1 MSVDSEIDDI
11 QKQIRDLKEK
21 LTEARRR
28 RPVEP
33 VVNYELTGSDGIPV
47 SLSTLFGDKDDLI
60 VIHNM
65 GRGCSY
71 CTMWAD
77 GFNGE
82 LHHLMD
88 RAAFVV
94 ASPDDPAVQT
104 EFAASRNWQFR
115 MVSVA
120 DSDFSKDLGFELN
133 SGEFWPGV
141 SAFQRQPDGTIVRTG
156 RDVFGPGDEYCAPWP
171 MFNLLAGGAGSW
183 EPKSEFAP
191 VHYVAS

>member
-1 MSVDSEIDDI
+1 MTVDSEIDDI
-11 QKQIRDLKEK
+11 QKQIRDLKET
-21 LTEARRR
+21 LSEARRR

-33 VVNYELTGSDGIPV
+33 VSDYMLTGSDGIPV
-47 SLSTLFGDKDDLI
+47 SLSALFGDKDDLI

-65 GRGCSY
+65 GCGCTY

-77 GFNGE
+77 GFNGD
-82 LHHLMD
+82 LHHLQD

-94 ASPDDPAVQT
+94 ASPDDPSVQT

-120 DSDFSKDLGFELN
+120 GSEFSKDLGFELN
-133 SGEFWPGV
+133 AGEFWPGF

-156 RDVFGPGDEYCAPWP
+156 RDFFGPGDDYCAPWP
-171 MFNLLAGGAGSW
+171 MFDLLAGGTGSW
-183 EPKSEFAP
+183 EPQSEIAA
-191 VHYVAS
+191 VRSMGS